1 MHTANRSRMKTKN
14 LFLVLLAF
22 APLAGFA
29 ADADDPFDPVVARGK
44 GVIVKRSQVDNAFI
58 FERAKMAALGA
69 NLSEPDRALKEAQL
83 LDDLA
88 ITQIL
93 AQHATDAERAKGK
106 ENAEKI
112 IADSQKATSSPDAF
126 ARQLRS
132 LGVTKA
138 HFDQR
143 VHDKSLAAL
152 IIEREVKSKIK
163 ITDEQVRN
171 FYDKNP
177 DQFKRPE
184 TALAT
189 HIMLATRDPQ
199 SGAELSADQKKA
211 RRAEIEKLLTRARN
225 GEDFG
230 KLARDNSEDP
240 SSKDKNGEFTIQR
253 PSRYPEIEVAV
264 FAMNTNQISD
274 IVTTPFGYHIIKV
287 LDKQVAQKADFEKV
301 ASDIRDALLQQEMQK
316 QLPDY
321 FEKLKQEA
329 GVEILD
335 AKYKVKPPA
344 NGSLLSSPP
353 ETNKPAAVPLK

>member
-1 MHTANRSRMKTKN
+1 MKTKN
-14 LFLVLLAF
+14 LLLVLLAF
-22 APLAGFA
+22 APLAGFTA
-29 ADADDPFDPVVARGK
+29 EADDPFDPVVARGK
-44 GVIVKRSQVDNAFI
+44 GVVVKRSQVDNAFI
-58 FERAKMAALGA
+58 FERAKMAAMGV
-69 NLSEPDRALKEAQL
+69 NLPEPDRAFKEAQL

-88 ITQIL
+88 ITQIV
-93 AQHATDAERAKGK
+93 AQHATDAERAKAK

-112 IADSQKATSSPDAF
+112 IADSLKATSSPDAF

-132 LGVTKA
+132 LGVSKA
-138 HFDQR
+138 QFDQR

-152 IIEREVKSKIK
+152 VIDREVKSKFK
-163 ITDEQVRN
+163 VTDEQVRK
-171 FYDKNP
+171 FYDDNP

-184 TALAT
+184 AALAA

-199 SGAELSADQKKA
+199 SGQELSAEQKKT
-211 RRAEIEKLLTRARN
+211 RRAEIEKLLARVKN

-230 KLARDNSEDP
+230 KLAHENSEDP
-240 SSKDKNGEFTIQR
+240 SSKDKNGEFTITR

-274 IVTTPFGYHIIKV
+274 IVTSAFGYHIVKV
-287 LDKQVAQKADFEKV
+287 LDKQNAQKVEFDKV
-301 ASDIRDALLQQEMQK
+301 AGEIRDILLNDELKK

-335 AKYKVKPPA
+335 AKYKVKPPT
-344 NGSLLSSPP
+344 NGSLLNSSA
-353 ETNKPAAVPLK
+353 ETNKPGAPLVK